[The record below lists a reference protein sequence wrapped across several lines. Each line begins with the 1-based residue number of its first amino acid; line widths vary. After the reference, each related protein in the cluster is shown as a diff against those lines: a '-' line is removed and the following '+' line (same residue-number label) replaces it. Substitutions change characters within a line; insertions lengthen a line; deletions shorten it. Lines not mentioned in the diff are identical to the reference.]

1 MVYML
6 THVKSFKNKTV
17 VFNDLSDNEIVLVA
31 QNGNDLAYDYLIAK
45 YKSFVRFKARSYF
58 LIGADSEDII
68 QEGMIGLYKAI
79 RDFRSDKNTSF
90 KAFAEICIRRQ
101 ILTAIKT
108 ATRQKHMPLNSY
120 VSLNRTFLMEDSN
133 ERALI
138 EMLFEEPVI
147 DPIEA
152 MLGADELKKIEIDFK
167 RKLSV
172 FELQVFDLYL
182 LGDSYYEIANKLKK
196 HVKSI
201 DNALQRI
208 KHKGEVFLKK

>member
-1 MVYML
+1 ML

-68 QEGMIGLYKAI
+68 QEGTIGLYKAI

-138 EMLFEEPVI
+138 EMLFEEPTI

-152 MLGADELKKIEIDFK
+152 MLGADELKKTEIDFK

-182 LGDSYYEIANKLKK
+182 LGDSYYEIAKKLEK